1 MSKPLRI
8 TFVLAS
14 ADLAGGVRTVAMHA
28 RLLQARGHEVTIIS
42 APLPAPTLREQVRSI
57 VRGGGWL
64 RTPAPR
70 PSHLDG
76 GEVVHRRLDR
86 FRPLTNA
93 DVPDADVIVA
103 TWWLTAEWIARLS
116 PRKGAWA
123 HFVQGHDLLY
133 PGAPVERIVAT
144 WHLPFHR
151 IVCSRWLVDLAATRY
166 GDPATSYV
174 PNGVDLAQFSA
185 EPRQKQ
191 VLPTVG
197 FLYSDLPI
205 KGCAVAIDAISRAAK
220 QIPGL
225 RLLAFGL
232 ERPRAEAGFP
242 PDARFHLNPP
252 QKEIPRIYASCDAWI
267 WPSHQE
273 GFGLPILEA
282 MACRTPVIAA
292 PAGAA
297 PEILAHGG
305 GILLPASEPAAMAE
319 AIGRICSLP
328 GPAWS
333 ALSERARETAAQYS
347 WPEASRLLEGALE
360 TAIRRSSR

>member
-28 RLLQARGHEVTIIS
+28 RLLQARGHQVTVIS
-42 APLPAPTLREQVRSI
+42 APPPAPTLRERVRSVI
-57 VRGGGWL
+57 RRRGWL
-64 RTPAPR
+64 SRPTPR

-86 FRPLTNA
+86 FRPLTDA

-116 PRKGAWA
+116 PRKGAKA

-151 IVCSRWLVDLAATRY
+151 IVCSRWLTGLAETHY
-166 GDPATSYV
+166 GDMATSYV
-174 PNGVDLAQFSA
+174 PNGVDLDQFTA
-185 EPRQKQ
+185 PPRGRQ
-191 VLPTVG
+191 VHPTVG
-197 FLYSDLPI
+197 FIYGELPI
-205 KGCAVAIDAISRAAK
+205 KGCDVAIDAFARAAK
-220 QIPGL
+220 RVPDL
-225 RLLAFGL
+225 KLLAFGM
-232 ERPRAEAGFP
+232 ERPRAETGFP
-242 PDARFHLNPP
+242 ADARFHLYPS
-252 QKEIPRIYASCDAWI
+252 QQEIPNIYASCDAWI

-282 MACRTPVIAA
+282 MACRTPVIAT

-305 GILLPASEPAAMAE
+305 GILLPASEPAAMAQ
-319 AIGRICSLP
+319 AIEQICRLP

-333 ALSERARETAAQYS
+333 ALSERARETAARYS
-347 WPEASRLLEGALE
+347 WPRASRLFEEALE
-360 TAIRRSSR
+360 TAIRRSPR